1 MEKSIFR
8 ARQEDSRMAQSHST
22 INELGICRIAGSIRM
37 MAAVLFLFGCAL
49 LNYGC
54 ADDGPFLPPPEN
66 PPPGQSA
73 PSDDTPQPLQPP
85 TDL

>member
-8 ARQEDSRMAQSHST
+8 ARQEDSRMAQSGST
-22 INELGICRIAGSIRM
+22 INELGIGDLARSVRMIAV
-37 MAAVLFLFGCAL
+37 VLFLFGSTL

-85 TDL
+85 ADL